1 MHFIPNFV
9 ECYVDVSAFV
19 IGLSFSLFSAPTES
33 RQRVAFSALL
43 RSHKTTTTHGKLILD
58 QVLVNEGG
66 AYNGKTGTFTCK
78 VPGLYQFA
86 WTISKNKG
94 ASSGLH
100 MYLMKNN
107 DLAFQDYVDE
117 PNDNFSGSFM
127 MYLQEG
133 DFVWIKMIQAGGYL
147 TASRHS
153 AWSGL
158 LL

>member
-1 MHFIPNFV
+1 
-9 ECYVDVSAFV
+9 
-19 IGLSFSLFSAPTES
+19 
-33 RQRVAFSALL
+33 
-43 RSHKTTTTHGKLILD
+43 
-58 QVLVNEGG
+58 
-66 AYNGKTGTFTCK
+66 
-78 VPGLYQFA
+78 
-86 WTISKNKG
+86 
-94 ASSGLH
+94 

-127 MYLQEG
+127 MYLHEG

-147 TASRHS
+147 IASRHS